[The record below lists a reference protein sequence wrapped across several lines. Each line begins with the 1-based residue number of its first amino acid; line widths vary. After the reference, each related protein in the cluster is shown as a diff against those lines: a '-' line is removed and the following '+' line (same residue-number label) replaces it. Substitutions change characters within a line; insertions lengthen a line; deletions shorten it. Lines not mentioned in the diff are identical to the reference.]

1 MKTHITL
8 SSDKPLIVAG
18 PCAAESRGQIL
29 ASIEQAKKRNIDFMR
44 ICLWKPRTKPGFEG
58 IGETGIDLLIEAARA
73 GINPGTEVL
82 IPDQA
87 KIVMDTVLSKVPSTK
102 LLLWIG
108 ARNQNHYNQREIARV
123 AARDKRV
130 FLMLKNQPWVSEDHW
145 EGIIGH
151 ALDGGIDENQL
162 ILCHRGFIPNGIN
175 PEGLSVRYL
184 WKPERVGTAV
194 MTGCDRDF
202 GSISHVNHHGRYDGE
217 ELAMIRHGITS
228 AADTAY
234 LGDLKNWRNADKQD
248 RFAVL
253 VYSPDAVEGIGPL
266 GYVKSNG
273 FHAFHFGGE
282 VKRRSLLAVFER

>member
-1 MKTHITL
+1 M
-8 SSDKPLIVAG
+8 
-18 PCAAESRGQIL
+18 
-29 ASIEQAKKRNIDFMR
+29 NIKDLDFS
-44 ICLWKPRTKPGFEG
+44 GFERYDFG
-58 IGETGIDLLIEAARA
+58 RDRKPSNTPTNPNDPVEARIRMLIDSAEPYDRESLIYAFPQLVTAAKDTKSAKRDWLSRLYEKRGWIDSDTATQLRDRDGDSALSELEAVCLQKANLRPKGSIVPRYRLPSAGEELGDYVRQTLE
-73 GINPGTEVL
+73 E
-82 IPDQA
+82 
-87 KIVMDTVLSKVPSTK
+87 
-102 LLLWIG
+102 
-108 ARNQNHYNQREIARV
+108 
-123 AARDKRV
+123 
-130 FLMLKNQPWVSEDHW
+130 
-145 EGIIGH
+145 
-151 ALDGGIDENQL
+151 
-162 ILCHRGFIPNGIN
+162 NGIN

-282 VKRRSLLAVFER
+282 VKRRSLLAVFE